1 MIKKYSGH
9 CWYIRAR
16 TAEFHNF
23 LLWELAETK
32 NLDEESR
39 PNDTGRRIS
48 VFRVGELSLI
58 YKIKERLDGC
68 RINDRY
74 YRAASEIIEI
84 YVRRSPKGRLQL
96 WPAPVRKQIR
106 KKTTV
111 STVKKAR

>member
-23 LLWELAETK
+23 LSWELVETK
-32 NLDEESR
+32 HLDEESR

-68 RINDRY
+68 RINGRY

-84 YVRRSPKGRLQL
+84 YVRRSPKGRLQI